1 MALVGALMDPQLK
14 AQLAETINVSTQAS
28 VDAAGDPAYN
38 APAARSARVVNKR
51 DTIERADGTILK
63 TEVAIITEAE
73 IGLAARVWLPG
84 VNSGDATLARV
95 PRFSERAITERGA
108 IDFFRTYL

>member
-1 MALVGALMDPQLK
+1 VDPQLK
-14 AQLAETINVSTQAS
+14 AQLAETIYVSTQAS
-28 VDAAGDPAYN
+28 VDAAGDAAYN
-38 APAARSARVVNKR
+38 APASRSARVVNKR
-51 DTIERADGTILK
+51 DAIERDDGTILK

-84 VNSGDATLARV
+84 VNQNDASLARV